1 MIVLISIV
9 FVWCLLYRFCLM
21 LSLNNYLKYV
31 YIKVSLI
38 VKYSYWILLRYMM
51 FLNGINL
58 VI

>member
-1 MIVLISIV
+1 MIVLKSIV